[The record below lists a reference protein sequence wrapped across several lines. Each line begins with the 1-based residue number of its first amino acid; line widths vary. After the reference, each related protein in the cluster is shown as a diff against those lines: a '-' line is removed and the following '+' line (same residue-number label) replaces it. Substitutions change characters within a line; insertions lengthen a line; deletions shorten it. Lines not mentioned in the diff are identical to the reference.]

1 MDATVRGGGGGRVTA
16 VAVAAAAVAAV
27 AVVAAAG
34 RRRRQRLCSTL
45 RRDPE
50 TRGAMPRAGLRR
62 HALAARL
69 ADRVLLSCNHKKPLK
84 KLPKKS
90 ARLGPPQAKGRS

>member
-1 MDATVRGGGGGRVTA
+1 MAAAAAVTA
-16 VAVAAAAVAAV
+16 MAVAAAAVAAV

-69 ADRVLLSCNHKKPLK
+69 ADLVLLSCNHKKPLK